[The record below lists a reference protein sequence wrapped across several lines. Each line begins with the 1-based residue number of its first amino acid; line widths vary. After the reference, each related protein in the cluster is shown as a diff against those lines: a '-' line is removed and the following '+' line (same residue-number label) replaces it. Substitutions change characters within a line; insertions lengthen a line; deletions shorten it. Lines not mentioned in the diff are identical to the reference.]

1 MRGRTMN
8 LADPIIVALITVV
21 GGGIVTLIL
30 KVTEKRL
37 GRPDAQ
43 RVRDEN
49 VANGLRTDLERKQNE
64 IIQLKQELKE
74 IEELAESYR
83 EKYWALYSELAEIRV
98 QAFKAMQHSGISI
111 EDMEAIIHS
120 LKGDDE

>member
-1 MRGRTMN
+1 MN

-30 KVTEKRL
+30 KLTEKRL